1 MIVCLRKVKVPP
13 EERERFLGWI
23 EENRELRESHGILL
37 ELVLDR
43 SERQNPKKTLQ
54 RPDPESAEDDEMT
67 VLTAWASHEAFD
79 AWIETPDRDRLT
91 DSAVH
96 GSVQYRPI
104 TRHDAVGGYL
114 NLPGLDEVADALK
127 EGTL

>member
-1 MIVCLRKVKVPP
+1 MILCLRKVKVPP
-13 EERERFLGWI
+13 EERARFLGWI

-37 ELVLDR
+37 ELVLER
-43 SERQNPKKTLQ
+43 SERQNPTRTLQ
-54 RPDPESAEDDEMT
+54 RPDPESAEDGEMT

-104 TRHDAVGGYL
+104 TRHDVVRGYL
-114 NLPGLDEVADALK
+114 NLRGLDEVADALK

>member
-1 MIVCLRKVKVPP
+1 MIVCLRKVKVLP
-13 EERERFLGWI
+13 EERARFLGWI

-43 SERQNPKKTLQ
+43 SERQNPEKTLQ
-54 RPDPESAEDDEMT
+54 RPDAEGAEDDERT

-79 AWIETPDRDRLT
+79 AWIETPDRDRLP

-96 GSVQYRPI
+96 VSVQYRPI

-114 NLPGLDEVADALK
+114 NLRGLDEVADALK

>member
-43 SERQNPKKTLQ
+43 SERQNPKKTLP
-54 RPDPESAEDDEMT
+54 RPDPESAEDGEMT

-79 AWIETPDRDRLT
+79 A
-91 DSAVH
+91 
-96 GSVQYRPI
+96 GS
-104 TRHDAVGGYL
+104 RHRSVTA
-114 NLPGLDEVADALK
+114 
-127 EGTL
+127 